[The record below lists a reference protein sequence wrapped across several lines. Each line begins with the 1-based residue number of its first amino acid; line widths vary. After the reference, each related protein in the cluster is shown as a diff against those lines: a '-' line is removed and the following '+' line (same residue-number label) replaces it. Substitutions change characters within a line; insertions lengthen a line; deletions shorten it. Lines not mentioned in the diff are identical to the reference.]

1 MATKEA
7 TLYRSLAA
15 RCNYLRLD
23 RTDIQQACRCITAHM
38 AHPTHGCCALI
49 KRTARYLVGRPR
61 CVQLFPFSKLPT
73 VLEAQSDSDWAG
85 CKATRK
91 STSGGMIRWG
101 GCVLRTWSAVQQTIA
116 MSSGEAELYAMVKA
130 AAHLKFMISV
140 AQDFGIEFSGQV
152 FVDST
157 AAIGIAKRSGLGGRT
172 RHVQVQ
178 WLWIQEEVSAKT
190 LEVKKILGTHNMADI
205 LTKPVPSEVFDKHLK
220 AMGFRFPV
228 RPKRENKSI
237 CYGKG

>member
-1 MATKEA
+1 M
-7 TLYRSLAA
+7 
-15 RCNYLRLD
+15 
-23 RTDIQQACRCITAHM
+23 
-38 AHPTHGCCALI
+38 
-49 KRTARYLVGRPR
+49 
-61 CVQLFPFSKLPT
+61 
-73 VLEAQSDSDWAG
+73 
-85 CKATRK
+85 
-91 STSGGMIRWG
+91 
-101 GCVLRTWSAVQQTIA
+101 
-116 MSSGEAELYAMVKA
+116 
-130 AAHLKFMISV
+130 
-140 AQDFGIEFSGQV
+140 
-152 FVDST
+152 DST
-157 AAIGIAKRSGLGGRT
+157 AAIGIAKRSGLRGRT